1 MTRFAST
8 IGFSACAAALLAVST
23 ISSVSAHGYLSSPA
37 PRGIAKA
44 SYMVDDLKSPN
55 TRGICRGEP
64 AGKVTNVG
72 HSVTLGLTITAPH
85 IGMCEVYIL
94 DENLK
99 NARKIASKNDC
110 AAPGK
115 VGPWTVK
122 IPSDITGRKVL
133 RWVWNAAHLVTTIEH
148 YEQCADI
155 NISGGGGKPS
165 AGKKADESYEGAPA
179 KDTPAKDTPAKGTP
193 SKGTSAK
200 GTPAKNTPA
209 EDTPAEDTKLVHNDK
224 PKPPKDGKKND
235 GFTGSAPAENKKK
248 PDYSEAPKSSGHAGA
263 NDSCNHGKF
272 KCNGAKIGQCNRGS
286 YSWFTCASGT
296 QCRSNGKFVY
306 CGY

>member
-23 ISSVSAHGYLSSPA
+23 ISSVSAHGYMSSPA
-37 PRGIAKA
+37 P
-44 SYMVDDLKSPN
+44 
-55 TRGICRGEP
+55 RGICRGEP

-94 DENLK
+94 DENLD
-99 NARKIASKNDC
+99 NPRKIASKDGC

-115 VGPWTVK
+115 VGPWSVE

-155 NISGGGGKPS
+155 NISG
-165 AGKKADESYEGAPA
+165 APA
-179 KDTPAKDTPAKGTP
+179 KD
-193 SKGTSAK
+193 
-200 GTPAKNTPA
+200 TPA
-209 EDTPAEDTKLVHNDK
+209 EDTPAEDT
-224 PKPPKDGKKND
+224 
-235 GFTGSAPAENKKK
+235 PAEDTPAEISQLKMRQPAIHQLKISHQRAK
-248 PDYSEAPKSSGHAGA
+248 SDDAEAPKPSEYVVLVIAARMANLSVMAPKLANAIEALTLGSHAHPVLNA
-263 NDSCNHGKF
+263 AAVVMPSTVDIK
-272 KCNGAKIGQCNRGS
+272 
-286 YSWFTCASGT
+286 
-296 QCRSNGKFVY
+296 
-306 CGY
+306 